1 MEYVMLLG
9 WKQGLTRDQRDG
21 ALMQRAGWNYPG
33 GVKVIA
39 EYWPAA
45 EDPAVVSIF
54 QTEDFSALMEIEFT
68 WGDIFDIT
76 VIPAISA
83 EEGLKLGPDAMGRRQ
98 F

>member
-1 MEYVMLLG
+1 MDYVMLLR
-9 WKQGLTRDQRDG
+9 WKQGLARDQRDG
-21 ALMQRAGWNYPG
+21 ALIQRAGWQYPE

-54 QTEDFSALMEIEFT
+54 RADDFGALMEIDLT
-68 WGDIFDIT
+68 WGHIFDIT
-76 VIPAISA
+76 ILPAISA
-83 EEGLKLGPDAMGRRQ
+83 EDGLKVGPEAMGRRQ